1 MWAGKRGGRNIVRR
15 FSRSYV
21 SHVRIRIV
29 QKRCRVCL
37 KILLN
42 FTPDDLKYLVTEI
55 FYSNCIVFREQDKNS
70 ETNRYLAVHQYVE
83 NLPTN
88 ANTTAD
94 ILLDIWQRTGKYH
107 HNHAV
112 RAPINVFP
120 ADSFMHKFVEA
131 MNKEPL
137 EANKITIIT
146 DEQQCSKIKKSKM

>member
-1 MWAGKRGGRNIVRR
+1 M
-15 FSRSYV
+15 
-21 SHVRIRIV
+21 
-29 QKRCRVCL
+29 L

-42 FTPDDLKYLVTEI
+42 FTTDDLKYLATEI

-137 EANKITIIT
+137 EANKITIMT
-146 DEQQCSKIKKSKM
+146 DEQQCAKIKKSKM

>member
-1 MWAGKRGGRNIVRR
+1 M
-15 FSRSYV
+15 FYSTEDLSRSV
-21 SHVRIRIV
+21 PSHV
-29 QKRCRVCL
+29 
-37 KILLN
+37 
-42 FTPDDLKYLVTEI
+42 
-55 FYSNCIVFREQDKNS
+55 DKNA
-70 ETNRYLAVHQYVE
+70 ETARYLAVHQYVE

-120 ADSFMHKFVEA
+120 ADSFMHKFVET

-137 EANKITIIT
+137 EANKITIMT
-146 DEQQCSKIKKSKM
+146 DEQQRAKIKKSKM